1 MGQMS
6 DKYDWAIFF
15 RLVGIARFCL
25 LGRLDPEIPTVQ
37 QVVTVLKRV
46 ELNLSLHAVLLAHAN
61 PKAQRSCGPA
71 RLNLIEGL
79 GLCDFQSCKSERLL
93 FPVL

>member
-1 MGQMS
+1 M
-6 DKYDWAIFF
+6 
-15 RLVGIARFCL
+15 

-61 PKAQRSCGPA
+61 PKGQRSCGPA
-71 RLNLIEGL
+71 RPNLIEGL

>member
-1 MGQMS
+1 M
-6 DKYDWAIFF
+6 
-15 RLVGIARFCL
+15 
-25 LGRLDPEIPTVQ
+25 LGRLDPEIPTAQ

-61 PKAQRSCGPA
+61 PKGQRSCGPA
-71 RLNLIEGL
+71 RPNLIEGL